1 MKSVTIYTLFK
12 TTLGLGQTHWQEG
25 RAMLTFCRELVN
37 GDMALLEENLQH
49 RFKLTLAD
57 LTRESKVDL
66 NSYKS

>member
-1 MKSVTIYTLFK
+1 
-12 TTLGLGQTHWQEG
+12 
-25 RAMLTFCRELVN
+25 MLTFCRGIVN

-66 NSYKS
+66 NM